1 MCLVLPHSM
10 HPLKLSLTSLVSKQC
25 RHILGLFGIV
35 KQACLMPVTRLPKQ
49 IDPGATPGWAA
60 GETPAV
66 AATPSAKARSRW
78 DETPAIG
85 SAGLGAAT
93 PMMGG
98 ATPGWGGATPAFGVT
113 PMGGSGMETPT
124 PGHLPQVCCAASH

>member
-1 MCLVLPHSM
+1 M
-10 HPLKLSLTSLVSKQC
+10 HEQC
-25 RHILGLFGIV
+25 CSPGAELAI
-35 KQACLMPVTRLPKQ
+35 QAQ

-66 AATPSAKARSRW
+66 AATPSGKARSRW

-85 SAGLGAAT
+85 SAGLGSAT
-93 PMMGG
+93 PMMRD

-113 PMGGSGMETPT
+113 PMGGAGMETPT
-124 PGHLPQVCCAASH
+124 PGHLPQV